1 MLDGVSPSTISNVID
16 FGDASPDYSIS
27 VTMISARYRF

>member
-1 MLDGVSPSTISNVID
+1 MLDGVSPSTISNVIG